1 MLTRRRL
8 LEAAW
13 LMAAATPRPATAG
26 SRRHFLHGVASG
38 DPLADRVV
46 LWTRVS
52 AVDRAT
58 EVAWELARSPD
69 FAAAVVRGTASADA
83 ARDYTV
89 KLDQGGLEPG
99 QVYYYRFRVGDEFSP
114 IGRTRTLP
122 GAAAAGVRLAIVS
135 CSNYPA
141 GYFNVYRALGQ
152 RHDLDAVLH
161 LGDYIYEYEVDG
173 YASERAAEFGRLSN
187 PRGELLTLADYRTR
201 HAQYKTDPDL
211 QYVHGRLPFIVSW
224 DDHEVANNS
233 WTGGA
238 QNHNAGEGD
247 YAERVHNALTAYYEW
262 MPIRENTGRGR
273 EAAYR
278 SFDFGGIATVA
289 MIETRLSGRSEPA
302 SFARDLPARRTFF
315 DAERPDQAVAA
326 PAGGA
331 AEGLRA
337 VPGVYDLTTT
347 PPTAVT
353 DYRRLSRLN
362 AADTLPQGYGRLP
375 DTERFEREVLG
386 RPERQ
391 LLDTA
396 QRQWLAATLD
406 DAARRGQAHRLIGN
420 QTLMSPVRAAD
431 LTGVL
436 QGERLAAL
444 PQYLQARIPLTKY
457 DLPADLDNWGG
468 YPAERA
474 RVLELMRSSGGAI
487 VVTGDTHNGWAA
499 PLTDASGRLCGYE
512 LATPSVSSPGPG
524 DVLGLPPAQMRE
536 LIFERNPHFDYLNFS
551 HRGFVVI
558 ELTRRS
564 AEARF
569 QYVNRIDLPRFHL
582 VDGAR
587 LDVAV
592 NDRG

>member
-13 LMAAATPRPATAG
+13 LMAAAASQPAGA
-26 SRRHFLHGVASG
+26 SPRHFLHGVASG
-38 DPLADRVV
+38 DPLADRVI

-52 AVDRAT
+52 GVDRVT

-69 FAAAVVRGTASADA
+69 FSAAVARGTTSADP
-83 ARDYTV
+83 ARDCTV
-89 KLDQGGLEPG
+89 KLDPGGLQPG
-99 QVYYYRFRVGDEFSP
+99 QVYYYRFRVGDELSP

-122 GAAAAGVRLAIVS
+122 GADADGVRLAIVS

-161 LGDYIYEYEVDG
+161 LGDYIYEYAVDG
-173 YASERAAEFGRLSN
+173 YASERAAEFGRLSK

-238 QNHNAGEGD
+238 QNHNPGEGA
-247 YAERVHNALTAYYEW
+247 YAERVRNALTAYYEW
-262 MPIRENTGRGR
+262 MPIRENAERSR

-302 SFARDLPARRTFF
+302 SFQRDLPPRRTFF
-315 DAERPDQAVAA
+315 DAERPDQAVTA
-326 PAGGA
+326 PADGSGA
-331 AEGLRA
+331 GLLA
-337 VPGVYDLTTT
+337 VPGVFDLTTT

-362 AADTLPQGYGRLP
+362 AADALPQGYGRLP
-375 DTERFEREVLG
+375 DTERFEREVLS

-396 QRQWLAATLD
+396 QRRWLAATLD

-420 QTLMSPVRAAD
+420 QTLMSPVRSAD

-436 QGERLAAL
+436 SGERLAAL
-444 PQYLQARIPLTKY
+444 PEYLQALIPLTQY
-457 DLPADLDNWGG
+457 DLPADLDNWDG

-474 RVLELMRSSGGAI
+474 RVLELMRASGGAT

-499 PLTDASGRLCGYE
+499 PLTD
-512 LATPSVSSPGPG
+512 
-524 DVLGLPPAQMRE
+524 
-536 LIFERNPHFDYLNFS
+536 
-551 HRGFVVI
+551 
-558 ELTRRS
+558 S
-564 AEARF
+564 A
-569 QYVNRIDLPRFHL
+569 
-582 VDGAR
+582 G
-587 LDVAV
+587 
-592 NDRG
+592 